1 MGENDGGKLCERC
14 TRPDINMNPFLTLLI
29 TLPLITTTLMTLGLL
44 VGLVSEGPRW
54 DYIFL
59 FVMFGSIAV
68 YLVRLLRRTVTAE
81 GGIVELPV
89 GPERKEA
96 TRPFRKMLTTIILLE
111 VYGLAGCVVIALVGF
126 GSLQYWIGGICLIL
140 GILFLISG
148 WLANRSFQ
156 QVPSGSEDRVAQLAL
171 LDQSLTTTRKSRNY
185 ILVSHPF
192 IALYLT
198 WTYQASHGEGS
209 FSLFDLIGVLFLL
222 GTSALWFIMHVR
234 ALSRQR
240 KSFG

>member
-1 MGENDGGKLCERC
+1 
-14 TRPDINMNPFLTLLI
+14 MNPFLTLLI
-29 TLPLITTTLMTLGLL
+29 TLPLITTTLMTLGVL
-44 VGLVSEGPRW
+44 VGLVQEGPRW

-59 FVMFGSIAV
+59 FIMFGSIAV

-96 TRPFRKMLTTIILLE
+96 TRPFRKLLTTIVLLE

-126 GSLQYWIGGICLIL
+126 GSLRYWIGGICFSL
-140 GILFLISG
+140 GLLFLISG

-156 QVPSGSEDRVAQLAL
+156 HVPSGSEDRVAQVAL

-185 ILVSHPF
+185 LFVSYPLL
-192 IALYLT
+192 ALYLT
-198 WTYQASHGEGS
+198 WTYQTSHGEGS
-209 FSLFDLIGVLFLL
+209 FSLFDLVGVLFLL
-222 GTSALWFIMHVR
+222 ATSTIWFIARVR
-234 ALSRQR
+234 ALETQSD
-240 KSFG
+240 KISLATNLSA